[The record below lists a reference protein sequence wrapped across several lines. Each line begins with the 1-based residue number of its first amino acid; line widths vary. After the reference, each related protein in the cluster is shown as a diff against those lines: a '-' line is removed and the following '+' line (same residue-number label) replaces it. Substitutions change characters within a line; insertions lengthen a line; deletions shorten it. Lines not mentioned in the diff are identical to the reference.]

1 MTLIPDIFPKLLN
14 PEYLIIYMSEKSI
27 FRGPF
32 DTQHVK
38 QPQRTAPVWTTAP
51 LRYLVS
57 ILKLNKLENFSSSDL
72 QNFITVC

>member
-38 QPQRTAPVWTTAP
+38 QPQR
-51 LRYLVS
+51 L
-57 ILKLNKLENFSSSDL
+57 L
-72 QNFITVC
+72 QSERQHHYDI